1 MPTASS
7 PLVECIP
14 NFSEGRDAAVIG
26 ALAAAAT
33 ATPGV
38 ALLDHTSDPDHNR
51 SVFTLAGEPEAVM
64 DAAVLLAGE
73 AARLIDIRT
82 HRGVHPRI
90 GAMDVC
96 PLVPVRGMALEQCAV
111 LAQWTGNRIWLEQ
124 GVPVYFYEESAV
136 REECRKLEDV
146 RRGALA
152 ETLAPDVGGPA
163 PHPTGGMTVVGAR
176 RFLIAF
182 NVNLA
187 STDLTAARHI
197 AQAVRASSG
206 GLPAVKALGLPLASE
221 GIVQVSMN
229 LVDFHTTSIARAFDA
244 VASLADGLG
253 IGVRESELIGLAPA
267 DALDTDIARHVKLK
281 NWSPEKMILEY
292 RLAKL
297 NLD

>member
-1 MPTASS
+1 MPASS
-7 PLVECIP
+7 PLVECVP
-14 NFSEGRDAAVIG
+14 NFSEGRHAAVID
-26 ALAAAAT
+26 ALAAAIG

-38 ALLDHTSDPDHNR
+38 ALLDRTSDPDHNR
-51 SVFTLAGEPEAVM
+51 SVLTFAGNPEAVM

-73 AARLIDIRT
+73 AARRIDLRR
-82 HRGVHPRI
+82 HSGVHPRI

-96 PLVPVRGMALEQCAV
+96 PLVPVRGIALEQCAV
-111 LAQWTGNRIWLEQ
+111 LAQWTGNRIWLEH
-124 GVPVYFYEESAV
+124 GIPVFFYEESAA

-152 ETLAPDVGGPA
+152 ETLLPDVGGPA
-163 PHPTGGMTVVGAR
+163 PHATGGMTVVGAR

-187 STDLTAARHI
+187 SNDLTAARHI
-197 AQAVRASSG
+197 ARAVRASSG
-206 GLPAVKALGLPLASE
+206 GLPAVKALGLPLDTE

-229 LVDFHTTSIARAFDA
+229 LVDFQTTSIARAYDA
-244 VASLADGLG
+244 VAALAGGLG
-253 IGVRESELIGLAPA
+253 IEVRESELIGLAPA
-267 DALDTDIARHVKLK
+267 EALDTDIARHVKLK
-281 NWSPEKMILEY
+281 NWSPDHMILEY